1 MLADQLEDGAVLS
14 HGDGLALQL
23 RLDSTSKVRLDHLL
37 DLGSVQTLFLGVW
50 VLELGGK
57 LLDDEGGPF
66 GFVEVE
72 GFSVVTELD
81 GVDPDKVNL
90 VVELFGDRSEEVE
103 VLLLV
108 LFAWVEEEVS
118 QGLPT
123 LGIDGIVVWTNL
135 IKIWNGQVRD
145 PLFDIRNLGR
155 SNGVRVDKS
164 WLVESTVEDQGGGC
178 DTSDVSNVLIIGMPK
193 EPVIAMLLGGSA
205 KFWSREVGF
214 GSSVKDGNNL
224 VSMSEFV
231 MFVDSDISY
240 GGKRL
245 LDHVG
250 DDALGLAGTIV
261 VDGSA
266 VAEYAKCPGRIVSP
280 QLDMD
285 GDDRLWYD
293 LRITANV
300 MLLAKVCFVNAI
312 DLCEFYALLF

>member
-1 MLADQLEDGAVLS
+1 M
-14 HGDGLALQL
+14 
-23 RLDSTSKVRLDHLL
+23 
-37 DLGSVQTLFLGVW
+37 
-50 VLELGGK
+50 
-57 LLDDEGGPF
+57 
-66 GFVEVE
+66 EVE

-103 VLLLV
+103 VFLLV

-155 SNGVRVDKS
+155 RNGVRVDKS

-224 VSMSEFV
+224 VSMSKFV

-245 LDHVG
+245 LDHVR